1 MSRPCSIR
9 SRASVPSRMSLAAMI
24 VLLSAFIASSRVAV
38 DDTHDVGLLRDHQ
51 LLAVEANLG
60 ARPLAE
66 KDPVAGLEVERM
78 HLSVFTAGTRAD
90 CNDFAF
96 HRLFLGGVGNYDPA
110 RRLRLLLNAPH
121 EHAIVQRS
129 EFHKKLRKLTIQ
141 CDHLH
146 MESGSGTCPNVKIST
161 TCRRTRSTLGS
172 IHFAT
177 SMTNE

>member
-1 MSRPCSIR
+1 MSIPCSIR

-90 CNDFAF
+90 GNDFAF
-96 HRLFLGGVGNYDPA
+96 HRLFLGGVRNDDPA
-110 RRLRLLLNAPH
+110 RRLRLLLHPADQQ
-121 EHAIVQRS
+121 AVVQRS
-129 EFHKKLRKLTIQ
+129 EFHEIFPSCEFEPDRLSQ
-141 CDHLH
+141 
-146 MESGSGTCPNVKIST
+146 E
-161 TCRRTRSTLGS
+161 TRCKFGEYRWSLGLAL
-172 IHFAT
+172 F
-177 SMTNE
+177 